1 MNLIFSSGNYP
12 SNWSRNLLVA
22 IHKSGAK
29 DDPDNYRGISISSCL
44 SKLCSTVLY
53 LRVLEVNESF
63 SLINNKQIGFL
74 KGYRTS
80 DHILLIDTIIHEI
93 VHKCKQRLFVAF
105 IDLKKAYDKVNR
117 NALLC
122 KLRSKGFSGKFL
134 NIIKAML
141 INVVQVPKINGK
153 LLSQIVTKVGLKQ
166 GDNLSPILFNIF
178 FDDVE
183 EIFDTSC
190 DPVILT
196 DELSINHL
204 LYADD
209 MAILSLSSDGL
220 QNSLDKLKV
229 YCDKWHLELNTTKTK
244 IIVFSTTG
252 RPLKGYRFSYD
263 GKILE
268 QVREF
273 KYLGTTLSG
282 SGSLMCAK
290 EKLRKQ
296 ANKAYFPML
305 NALHKIDFEALPS
318 LHLFDSLIRPILN
331 YNCEVWNKLTKRNI
345 VAIRKGEIQLENL
358 YFDFPAEKM
367 QLQICRNI
375 LGVSK
380 KTSVLASLGELGRYP
395 LMLSC
400 CVQMVKYWHRIKT
413 DTPDT
418 SLINKILSY
427 MEEKEDLGEHSWI
440 STVKFLL
447 DYCNMNDIWLN
458 PTEIKNDTIAS
469 KCCNILMSKYV
480 DFWNKMLQNTDSSSL
495 KKKKSNVYMHGNNK
509 LRTYCL
515 IKNEYRMEAY
525 LTSIANRTNRK
536 MLAKLR
542 CSNHPLLIE
551 VGRHLKMDVDTRK
564 CNLCDRIED
573 EIHFVTECQLYTET
587 RNKFLSEVGILHND
601 CTKTMF
607 VNLLTSKNEQL
618 IQRLAQFITNCF
630 EIRSVVRG

>member
-1 MNLIFSSGNYP
+1 MMPELGDIFVV
-12 SNWSRNLLVA
+12 R
-22 IHKSGAK
+22 HKGGAK

-74 KGYRTS
+74 KGNKTS

-105 IDLKKAYDKVNR
+105 IDLKKAYAKVNR

-141 INVVQVPKINGK
+141 INVVQVSKINGK

-183 EIFDTSC
+183 EIFDSSY

-196 DELSINHL
+196 DELSINYL

-209 MAILSLSSDGL
+209 MAILSLPSDVL

-252 RPLKGYRFSYD
+252 RLLKGYRFSYN

-290 EKLRKQ
+290 EKPRKQ

-305 NALHKIDFEALPS
+305 NALHKIDFEALPV
-318 LHLFDSLIRPILN
+318 FIYLIL
-331 YNCEVWNKLTKRNI
+331 
-345 VAIRKGEIQLENL
+345 
-358 YFDFPAEKM
+358 
-367 QLQICRNI
+367 
-375 LGVSK
+375 
-380 KTSVLASLGELGRYP
+380 
-395 LMLSC
+395 
-400 CVQMVKYWHRIKT
+400 
-413 DTPDT
+413 
-418 SLINKILSY
+418 
-427 MEEKEDLGEHSWI
+427 
-440 STVKFLL
+440 
-447 DYCNMNDIWLN
+447 
-458 PTEIKNDTIAS
+458 
-469 KCCNILMSKYV
+469 
-480 DFWNKMLQNTDSSSL
+480 
-495 KKKKSNVYMHGNNK
+495 
-509 LRTYCL
+509 
-515 IKNEYRMEAY
+515 
-525 LTSIANRTNRK
+525 
-536 MLAKLR
+536 
-542 CSNHPLLIE
+542 
-551 VGRHLKMDVDTRK
+551 
-564 CNLCDRIED
+564 
-573 EIHFVTECQLYTET
+573 
-587 RNKFLSEVGILHND
+587 
-601 CTKTMF
+601 
-607 VNLLTSKNEQL
+607 
-618 IQRLAQFITNCF
+618 
-630 EIRSVVRG
+630 